1 MDSLLDFNW
10 RRRVT
15 PNEGERALAAGFV
28 LAGGRS
34 SRMGQ
39 DKALL
44 MLDGEPLIAK
54 GVRKL
59 NRVCVE
65 VAIAGGSENLAPFGR
80 VISDKNPGCGPLSG
94 IVAALGQSSFKWN
107 LFLPVDAPFVPVSV
121 LKAMLAQAADHP
133 GVCVM
138 ARTQG
143 VMQPLCGV
151 YSRDALGVLERE
163 LAAGRWKV
171 TQAIEAAG
179 MVKLI
184 DFGDSGWFAN
194 LNTPEEFAEAERR
207 IDSLDT

>member
-34 SRMGQ
+34 SRMGH

-44 MLDGEPLIAK
+44 MLDCEPLIAK

-143 VMQPLCGV
+143 VMQPLCAV

-163 LAAGRWKV
+163 LAAGRRKV
-171 TQAIEAAG
+171 THAIEAAG
-179 MVKLI
+179 MVKFI

>member
-1 MDSLLDFNW
+1 MDPLLDFDW
-10 RRRVT
+10 RRRVP
-15 PNEGERALAAGFV
+15 PNEGEGVSAAGFV

-34 SRMGQ
+34 SRMGH

-59 NRVCVE
+59 NRVCAE
-65 VAIAGGSENLAPFGR
+65 VAIAGGSVDLAPFGR

-121 LKAMLAQAADHP
+121 LKAMLAEAADHP

-143 VMQPLCGV
+143 VMQPLCAV

-163 LAAGRWKV
+163 LAAGRRKV
-171 TQAIEAAG
+171 THAIEAAG
-179 MVKLI
+179 MVKFI

-207 IDSLDT
+207 VDSLDT